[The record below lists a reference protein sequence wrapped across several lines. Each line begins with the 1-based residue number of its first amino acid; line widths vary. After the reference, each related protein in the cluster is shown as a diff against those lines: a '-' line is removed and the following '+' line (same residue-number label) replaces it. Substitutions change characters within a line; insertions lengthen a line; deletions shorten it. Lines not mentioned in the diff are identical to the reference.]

1 VGSDNGNRNTGG
13 ANLLGVVLAAI
24 VVAVFAHLLIGDRLG
39 LCDTVSDADV
49 RVESARVLVELPR
62 DELRHRK

>member
-1 VGSDNGNRNTGG
+1 MASDSGSGG
-13 ANLLGVVLAAI
+13 VNLLSVVLAAI
-24 VVAVFAHLLIGDRLG
+24 VVAVFAYLLIGDRLG
-39 LCDTVSDADV
+39 LRDTVSDADV

>member
-1 VGSDNGNRNTGG
+1 MASDNGSGG
-13 ANLLGVVLAAI
+13 VNLLSVVLAAI
-24 VVAVFAHLLIGDRLG
+24 VVAVFAYFLIGDRLG
-39 LCDTVSDADV
+39 LRDTVSDADV

>member
-1 VGSDNGNRNTGG
+1 MASDNCSGG
-13 ANLLGVVLAAI
+13 VNLLSVVLAAI
-24 VVAVFAHLLIGDRLG
+24 VVTVFAYFLIGDRLG
-39 LCDTVSDADV
+39 LRDTVSDADV

>member
-24 VVAVFAHLLIGDRLG
+24 VVAVFAYFLIGDRLG
-39 LCDTVSDADV
+39 LRDATSDADV
-49 RVESARVLVELPR
+49 RVGTARIPVERPKPEPVPR
-62 DELRHRK
+62 K